1 MDIQEVLKLAE
12 ELIYDHT
19 GENLDYLQKTILQR
33 TLENQTYKKIAEET
47 YASETHVRSIGSKLW
62 KTLSK
67 ILGEN
72 ITKTNF
78 RTILENAKIYNFAP
92 VLCKDNV
99 TSNINICPSNPRA
112 SPTKTNSQQT
122 PNQHIID
129 LDKAPEII
137 NFYGRTDELST
148 LSKWIVSDRL
158 RVISLL
164 GISGIGKTTLSLKL
178 IQEINRFGNQNGFMG
193 NQDRFGDQTPTN
205 LTEEING
212 FRDQT
217 PTFNYIIYRT
227 LRFSPT
233 LTQTLTNLLQIFAPE
248 TETSDNIETL
258 LSQLQKYLK
267 KYRCCIIFDDV
278 QKLFSPG
285 KLAGQYK
292 SGYEDYRDFFQL
304 LVTVCHQ
311 SCLLLISREKIP
323 EIIKLETE
331 NYPVRT
337 LILGSLGNADQEIFQ
352 KHQLANRE
360 SWEKLINNYQGNPRW
375 LDMVAT
381 TIQELFSGQVAEFLE
396 YETLILPE
404 TLQGELEQQF
414 QDLSPMEIRI
424 MEQIAKQNQ
433 PISIGEIIRNSQL
446 SIQESVNLIQSLK
459 KRLLLDGQLE
469 NNLTVFTLNYVWKQ
483 YLISNQN

>member
-12 ELIYDHT
+12 ELIYEHT

-47 YASETHVRSIGSKLW
+47 YASETHVRYIGSKLW
-62 KTLSK
+62 KTLSE

-78 RTILENAKIYNFAP
+78 RTILENANIYTIASALAFGR
-92 VLCKDNV
+92 DNV
-99 TSNINICPSNPRA
+99 TNNFNICPSNPRT
-112 SPTKTNSQQT
+112 SPTTTNPPQKPTQ
-122 PNQHIID
+122 NIID

-148 LSKWIVSDRL
+148 LSKWIVSDRF

-164 GISGIGKTTLSLKL
+164 GISGIGKTTLSLQL
-178 IQEINRFGNQNGFMG
+178 IKQIK
-193 NQDRFGDQTPTN
+193 TN
-205 LTEEING
+205 
-212 FRDQT
+212 
-217 PTFNYIIYRT
+217 FNYIIYRT

-233 LTQTLTNLLQIFAPE
+233 LTTTLTNLLQIFAPE

-258 LSQLQKYLK
+258 ISQLQKYLE

-278 QKLFSPG
+278 QKLFAAG

-304 LVTVCHQ
+304 LVTVSHQ

-323 EIIKLETE
+323 EITKLETE

-337 LILGSLGNADQEIFQ
+337 LILGSLGAAVNEICQ
-352 KHQLANRE
+352 KHQLVDRE

-375 LDMVAT
+375 LDIVAT
-381 TIQELFSGQVAEFLE
+381 TIQELFSGQVGGFME

-404 TLQGELEQQF
+404 ALQAELEQQF
-414 QDLSPMEIRI
+414 ENLSPMEIRV
-424 MEQIAKQNQ
+424 MEQIANQSQ
-433 PISIGEIIRNSQL
+433 PISIGEIIRKSEL
-446 SIQESVNLIQSLK
+446 SIQESVNVIQSLK

-469 NNLTVFTLNYVWKQ
+469 NNLTVFTLNPVWKQ
-483 YLISNQN
+483 YFKNKQE

>member
-19 GENLDYLQKTILQR
+19 GENLDYMQKTILQR
-33 TLENQTYKKIAEET
+33 TLEGQTYKKIAEET
-47 YASETHVRSIGSKLW
+47 YASETHVRYIGAKLW
-62 KTLSK
+62 KTLSEV
-67 ILGEN
+67 LGEN

-78 RTILENAKIYNFAP
+78 RTILENASIYNFAP
-92 VLCKDNV
+92 VFCRDNV
-99 TSNINICPSNPRA
+99 TSNINICPSNSRA

-122 PNQHIID
+122 PTQHIIN

-137 NFYGRTDELST
+137 NFYGRTEELST

-178 IQEINRFGNQNGFMG
+178 IQQIK
-193 NQDRFGDQTPTN
+193 TN
-205 LTEEING
+205 
-212 FRDQT
+212 
-217 PTFNYIIYRT
+217 FNYIIYRT

-233 LTQTLTNLLQIFAPE
+233 LTTTITNLLEIFAPE
-248 TETSDNIETL
+248 IETSDNIETL
-258 LSQLQKYLK
+258 LSQLQKYLE

-278 QKLFSPG
+278 QKLFATG
-285 KLAGQYK
+285 KLSGQYK

-304 LVTVCHQ
+304 LVTVSHQ

-323 EIIKLETE
+323 EITKLETE

-337 LILGSLGNADQEIFQ
+337 LILGSLGAAANEICQ
-352 KHQLANRE
+352 KRQLANRE

-375 LDMVAT
+375 LEMVAT
-381 TIQELFSGQVAEFLE
+381 TIQELFGAQVAEFLE

-404 TLQGELEQQF
+404 ALQTELEQQL
-414 QDLSPMEIRI
+414 QRLSSVEIKV
-424 MEQIAKQNQ
+424 MEQIANQ
-433 PISIGEIIRNSQL
+433 SKPISIGEIINKLQL

-459 KRLLLDGQLE
+459 KRLLLDRQSE
-469 NNLTVFTLNYVWKQ
+469 NNLTVFTLNPVWKQ
-483 YLISNQN
+483 YLKNKREIE

>member
-62 KTLSK
+62 KTLSE

-78 RTILENAKIYNFAP
+78 RTILENAKIYNLAIGR
-92 VLCKDNV
+92 DNV
-99 TSNINICPSNPRA
+99 TNNFNICPSNPRT
-112 SPTKTNSQQT
+112 SPTKTNSQKRPT
-122 PNQHIID
+122 QHIIN

-137 NFYGRTDELST
+137 NFYGRTNELST
-148 LSKWIVSDRL
+148 LSKWIVSDRF

-164 GISGIGKTTLSLKL
+164 GISGIGKTTLSLQL
-178 IQEINRFGNQNGFMG
+178 IKQIK
-193 NQDRFGDQTPTN
+193 TN
-205 LTEEING
+205 
-212 FRDQT
+212 
-217 PTFNYIIYRT
+217 FNYIIYRT
-227 LRFSPT
+227 LRFYPT
-233 LTQTLTNLLQIFAPE
+233 LTTTLTNLLQIFAPE

-258 LSQLQKYLK
+258 LSQLQKYLE

-278 QKLFSPG
+278 QKLFAPG

-292 SGYEDYRDFFQL
+292 SGYADYRDFFQL
-304 LVTVCHQ
+304 LVTVSHQ

-323 EIIKLETE
+323 EITKLETE

-337 LILGSLGNADQEIFQ
+337 LILGSLGAAANEICQ
-352 KHQLANRE
+352 KRQLVDRE

-381 TIQELFSGQVAEFLE
+381 TIKEIFSGQVAEFLE

-404 TLQGELEQQF
+404 ALQAELEQQL
-414 QDLSPMEIRI
+414 QHLSPVEIRI
-424 MEQIAKQNQ
+424 MEQISNQSQ
-433 PISIGEIIRNSQL
+433 PISMGEIIRKSEL

-459 KRLLLDGQLE
+459 KRLLLDVQLE
-469 NNLTVFTLNYVWKQ
+469 NNLTVFTLNPVWKE
-483 YLISNQN
+483 YLKNKFE

>member
-1 MDIQEVLKLAE
+1 MDIQEVLRLAE

-47 YASETHVRSIGSKLW
+47 YASETHVRYIGAKLW
-62 KTLSK
+62 KILSE

-72 ITKTNF
+72 ITKANF
-78 RTILENAKIYNFAP
+78 RTILENANIYNFAP
-92 VLCKDNV
+92 VFCRDNV

-112 SPTKTNSQQT
+112 SPTTTNPPQT
-122 PNQHIID
+122 PTQNIID

-137 NFYGRTDELST
+137 NFYGRIDELST
-148 LSKWIVSDRL
+148 LSKWIMSDRL

-164 GISGIGKTTLSLKL
+164 GISGIGKTTLSLQL
-178 IQEINRFGNQNGFMG
+178 IKQIK
-193 NQDRFGDQTPTN
+193 TN
-205 LTEEING
+205 
-212 FRDQT
+212 
-217 PTFNYIIYRT
+217 FNYIIYRT

-233 LTQTLTNLLQIFAPE
+233 LTTTLTNLLEIFAPE

-258 LSQLQKYLK
+258 ISQLQKYLE

-278 QKLFSPG
+278 QKLFAPG

-304 LVTVCHQ
+304 LVTVSHQ

-323 EIIKLETE
+323 EITKLETE

-337 LILGSLGNADQEIFQ
+337 LILGSLGAAANEICQ
-352 KHQLANRE
+352 KRQLVDRE

-375 LDMVAT
+375 LDIVAT
-381 TIQELFSGQVAEFLE
+381 TIQELFGGQVAEFLE
-396 YETLILPE
+396 YQTLILPE
-404 TLQGELEQQF
+404 ALQAELEQQL
-414 QDLSPMEIRI
+414 QHLSPVEIRI
-424 MEQIAKQNQ
+424 MEQIANQSQ
-433 PISIGEIIRNSQL
+433 PISIGEIIRKSEL
-446 SIQESVNLIQSLK
+446 SIQESVNVIQSLK
-459 KRLLLDGQLE
+459 KRLLLDGQSE
-469 NNLTVFTLNYVWKQ
+469 NNLTVFTLNLVWKQ
-483 YLISNQN
+483 YLISSLVEQL

>member
-12 ELIYDHT
+12 ELIYEHT

-47 YASETHVRSIGSKLW
+47 YASETHVRYIGAKLW
-62 KTLSK
+62 NILSK

-72 ITKTNF
+72 ITKANF
-78 RTILENAKIYNFAP
+78 RTILENTNIYNFAP
-92 VLCKDNV
+92 VFCRDNV

-112 SPTKTNSQQT
+112 SPTKTNPPQT
-122 PNQHIID
+122 PTQNIID

-148 LSKWIVSDRL
+148 LSKWIVSDRF

-164 GISGIGKTTLSLKL
+164 GISGIGKTTLSLQL
-178 IQEINRFGNQNGFMG
+178 IKQIK
-193 NQDRFGDQTPTN
+193 TN
-205 LTEEING
+205 
-212 FRDQT
+212 
-217 PTFNYIIYRT
+217 FNYIIYRT

-233 LTQTLTNLLQIFAPE
+233 LTTTLTNLLEIFSPQ

-258 LSQLQKYLK
+258 LSQLQKYLE

-278 QKLFSPG
+278 QKLFAPG

-304 LVTVCHQ
+304 FATVSHQ

-323 EIIKLETE
+323 EITKLETE

-337 LILGSLGNADQEIFQ
+337 LILGSLGAAANEICQ
-352 KHQLANRE
+352 KRQLVDRE

-375 LDMVAT
+375 LDIIAT
-381 TIQELFSGQVAEFLE
+381 TIQELFSGQVAEFME

-404 TLQGELEQQF
+404 ALQAELEQQF
-414 QDLSPMEIRI
+414 EHLSPMEIRV
-424 MEQIAKQNQ
+424 MEQIANQSQ
-433 PISIGEIIRNSQL
+433 PISIGEIIRKSEL
-446 SIQESVNLIQSLK
+446 SIQEYVNIIQSLK

-469 NNLTVFTLNYVWKQ
+469 NNLTVFTLNPVWIQ
-483 YLISNQN
+483 YLISNKK

>member
-12 ELIYDHT
+12 ELIYEHT

-47 YASETHVRSIGSKLW
+47 YASETHVRYIGAKLW
-62 KTLSK
+62 NILSK

-72 ITKTNF
+72 ITKANF
-78 RTILENAKIYNFAP
+78 RTILENTNIYNFAP
-92 VLCKDNV
+92 VFCRDNV

-112 SPTKTNSQQT
+112 SPTKTNPPQT
-122 PNQHIID
+122 PTQNIID

-148 LSKWIVSDRL
+148 LSKWIVSDRF

-164 GISGIGKTTLSLKL
+164 GISGIGKTTLSLQL
-178 IQEINRFGNQNGFMG
+178 IKQIK
-193 NQDRFGDQTPTN
+193 TN
-205 LTEEING
+205 
-212 FRDQT
+212 
-217 PTFNYIIYRT
+217 FNYIIYRT

-233 LTQTLTNLLQIFAPE
+233 LTTTLTNLLEIFSPE

-258 LSQLQKYLK
+258 LSQLQKYLE

-278 QKLFSPG
+278 QKLFAPG

-304 LVTVCHQ
+304 FATVSHQ

-323 EIIKLETE
+323 EITKLETE

-337 LILGSLGNADQEIFQ
+337 LTLGSLGAAANEICQ
-352 KHQLANRE
+352 KRQLVDRE

-375 LDMVAT
+375 LDIIAT
-381 TIQELFSGQVAEFLE
+381 IIQELFSGQVAEFME

-404 TLQGELEQQF
+404 ALQAELEQQF
-414 QDLSPMEIRI
+414 EHLSPMEIRV
-424 MEQIAKQNQ
+424 MEQIANQSQ
-433 PISIGEIIRNSQL
+433 PISIGEIIRKSEL
-446 SIQESVNLIQSLK
+446 SIQESVNVIQSLK

-469 NNLTVFTLNYVWKQ
+469 NNLTVFTLNPVWIQ
-483 YLISNQN
+483 YLKNKRESGINLLFPEG

>member
-33 TLENQTYKKIAEET
+33 TLEGQTYKKIAEET
-47 YASETHVRSIGSKLW
+47 YASETHVRYIGAKLW
-62 KTLSK
+62 KILSE

-72 ITKTNF
+72 ITKANF
-78 RTILENAKIYNFAP
+78 RTILENAKIYNLAIGR
-92 VLCKDNV
+92 DNI
-99 TSNINICPSNPRA
+99 TNNINICPSNPRN
-112 SPTKTNSQQT
+112 SSTKTNPPQT
-122 PNQHIID
+122 PTQYIID

-137 NFYGRTDELST
+137 NFYGRTEELST

-164 GISGIGKTTLSLKL
+164 GISGIGKTTLSLQL
-178 IQEINRFGNQNGFMG
+178 IQEINGFG
-193 NQDRFGDQTPTN
+193 
-205 LTEEING
+205 
-212 FRDQT
+212 DQT

-233 LTQTLTNLLQIFAPE
+233 LTTTLTNLLQIFAPE
-248 TETSDNIETL
+248 TKTSDNIETL
-258 LSQLQKYLK
+258 LSELQKYLK

-278 QKLFSPG
+278 QKLFAPG

-292 SGYEDYRDFFQL
+292 SGYEDYQDFFQL
-304 LVTVCHQ
+304 LVTVSHQ

-323 EIIKLETE
+323 EITKLETE

-337 LILGSLGNADQEIFQ
+337 LILGSLGAAANEICQ
-352 KHQLANRE
+352 KRQLADRE

-375 LDMVAT
+375 LDIVAT
-381 TIQELFSGQVAEFLE
+381 TIQELFSGQVAEFME

-404 TLQGELEQQF
+404 ALQAELEQQF
-414 QDLSPMEIRI
+414 ENLSPVEIRI
-424 MEQIAKQNQ
+424 MEKIANQNQ
-433 PISIGEIIRNSQL
+433 PISIGETIRKSEL
-446 SIQESVNLIQSLK
+446 SIQESVNVIQSLK
-459 KRLLLDGQLE
+459 KRLLLDRQLE
-469 NNLTVFTLNYVWKQ
+469 NNLTVFTLNPVWKK
-483 YLISNQN
+483 YLISNKK